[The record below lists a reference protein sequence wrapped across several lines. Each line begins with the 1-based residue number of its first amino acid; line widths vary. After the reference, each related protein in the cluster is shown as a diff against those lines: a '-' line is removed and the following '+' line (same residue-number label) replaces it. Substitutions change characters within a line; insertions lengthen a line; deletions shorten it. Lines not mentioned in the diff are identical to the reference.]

1 MATKKRAVLAVDRM
15 TMEALWA
22 RVSRELD
29 WFEQYGIR
37 GAEFRERKAH
47 LTSLDACCGQLA
59 LRGLQLTMGNAQLAD
74 CIEAIEG

>member
-1 MATKKRAVLAVDRM
+1 MPRRRIAELAVDRM

-47 LTSLDACCGQLA
+47 LESLDTCCGQLA
-59 LRGLQLTMGNAQLAD
+59 LRGLQLTMGNAELMDVVDALKD
-74 CIEAIEG
+74 

>member
-1 MATKKRAVLAVDRM
+1 MPRRRIAELAVDRM

-47 LTSLDACCGQLA
+47 LESLDACCGQLA
-59 LRGLQLTMGNAQLAD
+59 LRGLQLTMGH
-74 CIEAIEG
+74 IELMAAVDAVRD